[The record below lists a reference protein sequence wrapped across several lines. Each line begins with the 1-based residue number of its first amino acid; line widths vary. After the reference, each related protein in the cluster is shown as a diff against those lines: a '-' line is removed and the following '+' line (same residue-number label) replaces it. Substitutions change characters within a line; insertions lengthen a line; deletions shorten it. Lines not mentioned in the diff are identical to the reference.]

1 MLSTLKI
8 RCMFVLCCCVLLRG
22 FTAHA
27 STITVANQLAS
38 HYSFDPFSSV
48 EDCPSGYTVSG
59 IASGYHIER
68 PHAVYNSTTGEW
80 VLWAHYDNSSYTTA
94 EALVATSSS
103 ECGPYTIYNEFQ
115 PLGYQ
120 VRDDFLF
127 EDTDGTA
134 YFIAASNKDGGA
146 NDTMAIWRLSSDY
159 LSVDSSAGT
168 TWLFEGDYREAPI
181 AFKSGSEYYLLT
193 SQAAGWYPSQGGY
206 ASSSSML
213 SGWGA
218 LTNMGNSSTFGGQG
232 ANIKIINGTSQTSYI
247 LVLDHLG
254 GTIGYDDGALY
265 LPLSVDSSAGTLT
278 LEWLPNYQ
286 VDTVTGII
294 TQPTRTDLA
303 TTATTGSSI
312 GSGCHSYYATDS
324 SYTTSWCASSATW
337 PAWWKV
343 DLGLVQSIGTID
355 ISWYMYKGSEGY
367 YQYKIMYSNDGSTYT
382 TIDRSGNRM
391 YGFTSD
397 MVNISARYLEIY
409 LVDAVLHNNTTNWYT
424 PRIYEVKVFAPETTA
439 VSVTNSSFESPTVSD
454 YTAVPSGA
462 TWTFSGTAG
471 ISANSGT
478 YTSGNS
484 TAPAG
489 SQVAYIEETGS
500 FSQAIGGF
508 TIGKTYVITFSA
520 SQRQNL
526 SQSAETIAV
535 QVNGT
540 TIANRAPYQSA
551 SQYNDYSATF
561 VATATTNTIGFVGTN
576 TAGGDN
582 TVLIDNVRI
591 WTPAL

>member
-1 MLSTLKI
+1 
-8 RCMFVLCCCVLLRG
+8 
-22 FTAHA
+22 
-27 STITVANQLAS
+27 
-38 HYSFDPFSSV
+38 
-48 EDCPSGYTVSG
+48 
-59 IASGYHIER
+59 
-68 PHAVYNSTTGEW
+68 
-80 VLWAHYDNSSYTTA
+80 
-94 EALVATSSS
+94 
-103 ECGPYTIYNEFQ
+103 
-115 PLGYQ
+115 
-120 VRDDFLF
+120 
-127 EDTDGTA
+127 
-134 YFIAASNKDGGA
+134 
-146 NDTMAIWRLSSDY
+146 
-159 LSVDSSAGT
+159 
-168 TWLFEGDYREAPI
+168 
-181 AFKSGSEYYLLT
+181 
-193 SQAAGWYPSQGGY
+193 
-206 ASSSSML
+206 
-213 SGWGA
+213 
-218 LTNMGNSSTFGGQG
+218 
-232 ANIKIINGTSQTSYI
+232 
-247 LVLDHLG
+247 
-254 GTIGYDDGALY
+254 
-265 LPLSVDSSAGTLT
+265 
-278 LEWLPNYQ
+278 
-286 VDTVTGII
+286 
-294 TQPTRTDLA
+294 
-303 TTATTGSSI
+303 
-312 GSGCHSYYATDS
+312 
-324 SYTTSWCASSATW
+324 
-337 PAWWKV
+337 
-343 DLGLVQSIGTID
+343 
-355 ISWYMYKGSEGY
+355 
-367 YQYKIMYSNDGSTYT
+367 
-382 TIDRSGNRM
+382 M